1 MVFDVVKMS
10 RRDGSKSRSLVHIRH
25 GRISDAARVIEPRLA
40 LIRKM
45 HEKLR
50 TGCVK
55 LNALPFYPEFIVQ
68 YSMD

>member
-1 MVFDVVKMS
+1 ML
-10 RRDGSKSRSLVHIRH
+10 RRDGCKHRSRVRIRH
-25 GRISDAARVIEPRLA
+25 VRIPDAARVIEPRLV
-40 LIRKM
+40 LVRKM

-55 LNALPFYPEFIVQ
+55 LNTLPFYPEFTVQ